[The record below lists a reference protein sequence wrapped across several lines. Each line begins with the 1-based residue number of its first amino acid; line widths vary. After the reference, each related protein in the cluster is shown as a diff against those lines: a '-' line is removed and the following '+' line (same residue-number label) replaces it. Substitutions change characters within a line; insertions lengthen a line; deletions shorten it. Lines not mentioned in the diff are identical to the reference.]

1 MQFYMIAI
9 NNANYTY
16 YLVLSSRARR
26 KRILKGLND
35 IVGPNL
41 RRDNVSMLSKLSEGF
56 YKEVQMSKEC
66 ASHKDAAGAEVHKI
80 IAEYIHDVSSTFE
93 AIRE

>member
-1 MQFYMIAI
+1 MS
-9 NNANYTY
+9 N
-16 YLVLSSRARR
+16 SREDR
-26 KRILKGLND
+26 KRMLKDLNQM
-35 IVGPNL
+35 VGPYL
-41 RRDNVSMLSKLSEGF
+41 KTYNVSMLSKLSEGF

-66 ASHKDAAGAEVHKI
+66 ASHKDAAGAELHKI